1 MWRRRNQER
10 VLRSLLSR
18 IEMAS
23 KPTGDIVA
31 ELLDHACPRLQ
42 STHQPTTPVSRLIE
56 AEAWVD
62 LGFWLVGWELPD
74 WVIHHLS
81 CDDRRWSC
89 AICVRGLAIN
99 WVEDVAEFQHDDAA
113 LAIFGALVQA
123 QLRKIQGSAPSNVT
137 PFRRIRRPGAN
148 PLSRETER

>member
-1 MWRRRNQER
+1 MWLRRNQER
-10 VLRSLLSR
+10 DLRSLLSR
-18 IEMAS
+18 IEAVS
-23 KPTGDIVA
+23 KPTADIIA
-31 ELLDHACPRLQ
+31 ELLEHACPRLQ
-42 STHQPTTPVSRLIE
+42 ATHKLTTPVSRLVE

-81 CDDRRWSC
+81 CDDRRWNC

-99 WVEDVAEFQHDDAA
+99 WVEDVAEFQHDDPA
-113 LAIFGALVQA
+113 LAVFGALVQA
-123 QLRKIQGSAPSNVT
+123 QLQKIQGSTLGNVT

-148 PLSRETER
+148 RLSRDTER

>member
-1 MWRRRNQER
+1 MWRKRNQER

-23 KPTGDIVA
+23 RPTGDIVA
-31 ELLDHACPRLQ
+31 ELLDHACPRFQ
-42 STHQPTTPVSRLIE
+42 STPKPTTPVLRLIE
-56 AEAWVD
+56 AEAWVE

-99 WVEDVAEFQHDDAA
+99 WVEDVADFQHDDPA

-137 PFRRIRRPGAN
+137 PFRRVRRPGAN
-148 PLSRETER
+148 P